1 MEIKLFTIPILG
13 GEKLVSEMNAFL
25 RSRKV
30 LQVDKE
36 LVSTAQG
43 SHWCF
48 CISYVE
54 GKDTA
59 GGAKSRKEKPDYK
72 KLLGDQGFQ
81 RFTML
86 RKIRKALAD
95 DEGVPA
101 YAVFT
106 DAELAEIANLGDK
119 ATFAQL
125 RKVPGI
131 GKKKLEKY
139 GQHFIGTDETGE

>member
-1 MEIKLFTIPILG
+1 VEIKLFTIPILG
-13 GEKLVSEMNAFL
+13 GEKLVSEMNTFL
-25 RSRKV
+25 RSQKI
-30 LQVDKE
+30 LQVEKE

-43 SHWCF
+43 GHWCF
-48 CISYVE
+48 CISYIE
-54 GKDTA
+54 GKA
-59 GGAKSRKEKPDYK
+59 AVGVPKSRRDKPDYK
-72 KLLGDQGFQ
+72 KLLGDQAFQ
-81 RFTML
+81 KFTLL

-106 DAELAEIANLGDK
+106 DAELAEIAKLGDK
-119 ATFAQL
+119 ATLGQL

-139 GQHFIGTDETGE
+139 GKHFIANDEAGE